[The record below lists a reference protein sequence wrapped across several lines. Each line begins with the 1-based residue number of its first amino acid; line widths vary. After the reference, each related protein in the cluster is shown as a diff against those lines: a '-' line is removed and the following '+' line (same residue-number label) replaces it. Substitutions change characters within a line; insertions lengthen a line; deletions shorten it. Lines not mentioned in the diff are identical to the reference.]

1 MQHSVAATFGGSATT
16 LKIERQDL
24 PLFEAYAGVPA
35 YGLFREITRGG
46 WTIDQLRSVLALA
59 TIDGGKLKQLRQLRR
74 AIEGMSPLG
83 PLYPYLADAAAAVD
97 AVFAKNPVAQY
108 AALAQAILAGA
119 LFGLADDDAV
129 FAEAADG
136 E

>member
-1 MQHSVAATFGGSATT
+1 MQTSVAATFGGSAITF
-16 LKIERQDL
+16 KIERQDL
-24 PLFEAYAGVPA
+24 PLFEAYAGEPA

-46 WTIDQLRSVLALA
+46 WTVEQLRSVLAFA
-59 TIDGGKLKQLRQLRR
+59 TIADGRLKQLRQLRR

-97 AVFAKNPVAQY
+97 AVFAQNPIAQY
-108 AALAQAILAGA
+108 AGLAQSVLAGS

-129 FAEAADG
+129 FVEAADG